1 MKRAII
7 IVLILLAGFSVLT
20 AQETLRQTNPNAVA
34 AAADKTGVLSK
45 FNLKGV
51 TEANVSDIA
60 IDLNNQGIK
69 KALGEKNYS
78 ASVGYFRQAVE
89 IAPNCLTCRYNWG
102 MSLLRSAKPVEALEV
117 LRQLV
122 APKSDNA
129 DHLAAY
135 GEALFNNDRI
145 AESVPYF
152 ERANEIKPND
162 GAVLNNLGNSLHQLG
177 QTERALKFFD
187 AAIKAQPDLSAAHS
201 NRGAALY
208 ALERYKESVE
218 SLRRA
223 LALEPDSAEA
233 NNNLGVVLSHVGK
246 KKEAAKHFSEA
257 VRLRPNW
264 SYPLYNLAANQL
276 ERGDRDA
283 ARAVLASLEKV
294 DTELAGKLRKH
305 LWQKF
310 VVNASR

>member
-20 AQETLRQTNPNAVA
+20 AQETLRQTNPNAV

-69 KALGEKNYS
+69 KAFGEKNYP

-89 IAPNCLTCRYNWG
+89 IAPNCLTCRYNLA
-102 MSLLRSAKPVEALEV
+102 MSLLQIGEAAEALEILQKIV
-117 LRQLV
+117 TLET
-122 APKSDNA
+122 KSA
-129 DHLAAY
+129 EYLTAY
-135 GEALFNNDRI
+135 GEALHHTGRI
-145 AESVPYF
+145 QEAIVFLEKAIS
-152 ERANEIKPND
+152 IKPND
-162 GAVLNNLGNSLHQLG
+162 AAILNKLGNSLYQIK
-177 QTERALKFFD
+177 EYDRSLKCFD

-246 KKEAAKHFSEA
+246 KKEAAKYFSEA

-310 VVNASR
+310 VINASR